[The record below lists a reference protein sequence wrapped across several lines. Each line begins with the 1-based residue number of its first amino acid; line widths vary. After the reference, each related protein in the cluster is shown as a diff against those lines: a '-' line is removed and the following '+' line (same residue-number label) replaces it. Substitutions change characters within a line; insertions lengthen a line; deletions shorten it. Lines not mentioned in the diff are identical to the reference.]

1 VTSDEERQMSP
12 AIPRAVAF
20 YQAEGEEASPSW
32 RVVAWGLRHPDGWIA
47 VASPNPPRTVSLWP
61 NVEEAEA
68 ALEAFVDIPRG
79 NDAEESSA

>member
-1 VTSDEERQMSP
+1 VTNDEERHMSP

-20 YQAEGEEASPSW
+20 YQAEGEGASPSW

-47 VASPNPPRTVSLWP
+47 VATPQPPRTVTLWP
-61 NVEEAEA
+61 SVEEAEA

-79 NDAEESSA
+79 DHVT